1 MTSAPLRMVVP
12 VMSGPEMMSQMG
24 LQQQLD
30 AFKAEFARTAPT
42 GRPTL
47 YEAKIEELRASF
59 ALERAIRTSDRAPD
73 FTLPDPQGR
82 NVSLG
87 ALLEV
92 GPAVV
97 TFYRGGW
104 CPYCNIQLR
113 AYQAMLPEMTA
124 LGARLVAISPQL
136 PDGSLSTAESNELTF
151 AVLSD
156 VGNRVARTFGLVWSL
171 PEELRAALRSNNR
184 ALPGI
189 NGDDSWE
196 LPVPATYVVARD
208 GGVALAAIDVDYRNR
223 LEPDAILTTLRSLRP
238 V

>member
-1 MTSAPLRMVVP
+1 
-12 VMSGPEMMSQMG
+12 
-24 LQQQLD
+24 
-30 AFKAEFARTAPT
+30 
-42 GRPTL
+42 
-47 YEAKIEELRASF
+47 
-59 ALERAIRTSDRAPD
+59 
-73 FTLPDPQGR
+73 
-82 NVSLG
+82 
-87 ALLEV
+87 
-92 GPAVV
+92 V

-171 PEELRAALRSNNR
+171 PEELRAALRSNNK

>member
-1 MTSAPLRMVVP
+1 
-12 VMSGPEMMSQMG
+12 MG

-30 AFKAEFARTAPT
+30 AFKAEFARTAPA
-42 GRPTL
+42 GRPAL
-47 YEAKIEELRASF
+47 YEAKIEELRSSF
-59 ALERAIRTSDRAPD
+59 AKEGAIRTGDRAPD
-73 FTLPDPQGR
+73 FILLDAQGR
-82 NVSLG
+82 DVSLG
-87 ALLEV
+87 ALLEA

-113 AYQAMLPEMTA
+113 AYQAILPEMTA

-156 VGNRVARTFGLVWSL
+156 VGNSVARNFGLVWSL
-171 PEELRAALRSNNR
+171 PEELRAALRSNNK
-184 ALPGI
+184 ALPAI

-223 LEPDAILTTLRSLRP
+223 PEPDAILTTLRSLRP